1 MRRWWTTALRRLHMM
16 RRSHGSLALVLAG
29 GGREQGRT
37 VVPQELRDGRL
48 GLPRISVSGGEG
60 GGVCGRGGRG
70 AAAVREEAEAE
81 VERGAGSVACYGFGE
96 RDEERSR
103 GRETRRGSE
112 SRVRGCVGRF
122 LSFIPSSFSVRGW
135 VRLCFF

>member
-1 MRRWWTTALRRLHMM
+1 M
-16 RRSHGSLALVLAG
+16 LAG
-29 GGREQGRT
+29 GGREQGRA

-81 VERGAGSVACYGFGE
+81 VERGAGSVACCGFGE
-96 RDEERSR
+96 RDEERER
-103 GRETRRGSE
+103 VTGAWVRGSFPFFYPFLIF
-112 SRVRGCVGRF
+112 RAWVGAFVF
-122 LSFIPSSFSVRGW
+122 LLNDSWTLDLDQGLDRWLICGSWLPLF
-135 VRLCFF
+135 

>member
-1 MRRWWTTALRRLHMM
+1 MM

-29 GGREQGRT
+29 GGREQGRA

-48 GLPRISVSGGEG
+48 GLSRISMSGGEG

-81 VERGAGSVACYGFGE
+81 VERGAGSVACC
-96 RDEERSR
+96 

-112 SRVRGCVGRF
+112 SRVRGCVGSF
-122 LSFIPSSFSVRGW
+122 LLSLPHFPCVGGCVCVSSQ
-135 VRLCFF
+135 